1 MPEVFINLNI
11 DLINIDIADKLLN
24 KVKETKS
31 IYEIISLTKKIE
43 EAALKVEKS
52 ESLVLK
58 LEK

>member
-31 IYEIISLTKKIE
+31 IYEIISLTKKFE
-43 EAALKVEKS
+43 DATQKVE
-52 ESLVLK
+52 
-58 LEK
+58 

>member
-31 IYEIISLTKKIE
+31 IYEIISLTKKFE
-43 EAALKVEKS
+43 DAAQKVE
-52 ESLVLK
+52 
-58 LEK
+58 

>member
-31 IYEIISLTKKIE
+31 IYEINHNYFLPGISIIFF
-43 EAALKVEKS
+43 
-52 ESLVLK
+52 SLI
-58 LEK
+58 